1 MSYLIK
7 SYINRSHS
15 GDKNMT
21 SRLCLSGG
29 HVTKLSFQTESP
41 MFAGQ
46 STSGTKRK
54 ENSMEYFVKIPNN
67 FIKCDIEKDF
77 DVTPSFYVV
86 YYLLNNNR
94 SIRNQS
100 FISIKEIMDIYSAKC
115 TSRKPK
121 IFNDI
126 VKSIN
131 KLEELGLI
139 RSLNTPSVL
148 RYESFLKYQ
157 ICDAF
162 DPSCDFTI
170 FTEKELLNIMKI
182 DSAITKDTLL
192 RVYLYIKA
200 NIIKRSYHQEETL
213 ENPEAFFKNIKVSAE
228 EIGIH
233 YNTFYGTI
241 EELCKGENPLLI
253 KSNIIHRS
261 SKNSPICSPRV
272 IVINK
277 VGWKKELQGAVSI
290 LKNNPGWE
298 KELLAANALLERK

>member
-148 RYESFLKYQ
+148 RYESCL
-157 ICDAF
+157 
-162 DPSCDFTI
+162 
-170 FTEKELLNIMKI
+170 
-182 DSAITKDTLL
+182 
-192 RVYLYIKA
+192 
-200 NIIKRSYHQEETL
+200 
-213 ENPEAFFKNIKVSAE
+213 
-228 EIGIH
+228 
-233 YNTFYGTI
+233 
-241 EELCKGENPLLI
+241 
-253 KSNIIHRS
+253 
-261 SKNSPICSPRV
+261 
-272 IVINK
+272 
-277 VGWKKELQGAVSI
+277 
-290 LKNNPGWE
+290 
-298 KELLAANALLERK
+298 